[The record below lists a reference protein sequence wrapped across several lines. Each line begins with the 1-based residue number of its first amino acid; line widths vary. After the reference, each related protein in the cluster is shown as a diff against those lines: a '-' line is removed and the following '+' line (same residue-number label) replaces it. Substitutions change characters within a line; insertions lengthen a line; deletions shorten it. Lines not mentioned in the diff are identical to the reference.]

1 MSLRPLLGKEL
12 RLTRRNLFLLGFLL
26 VALPAFFVGS
36 TVVFQETVPR
46 DVPVAVVAGDETVSG
61 DELAVVGSGLAL
73 FTEPTIV
80 ESRELALERLERER
94 VYAIV
99 EVPGGLFDPERAATV
114 SLTVDGSI
122 VPFLDPSEVITDI
135 AGSRLSGTPVIEGE
149 VTTERVVRGEE
160 KTLPEYLFPVFLFV
174 LAVVLAFAFVPA
186 DVSREAAALDRL
198 RTETSLGAVLG
209 AKLLYYT
216 GLLIVPLAVF
226 KLGAVGLGYDIRP
239 LAPLAVLGLGLA
251 FVTLASLAMTITILT
266 KFRASGR
273 FLNVVALLGT
283 IALSGLAFPVGFFS
297 SLRTTIARLLPTHYA
312 MILVRSGMLKGA
324 GVGDFL
330 GWVVGLAALA
340 AVCLGALAASAVH
353 YRRTSP

>member
-1 MSLRPLLGKEL
+1 MSLRPLLSKEL

-46 DVPVAVVAGDETVSG
+46 DVPVAVVAGDETISG

-149 VTTERVVRGEE
+149 VTTERVVRGDE
-160 KTLPEYLFPVFLFV
+160 KTLPEYLFPVFYSC
-174 LAVVLAFAFVPA
+174 
-186 DVSREAAALDRL
+186 SRWYLPSHSCPQTCPGRQL
-198 RTETSLGAVLG
+198 RS
-209 AKLLYYT
+209 T
-216 GLLIVPLAVF
+216 GSGLRQASGSFSEPSCSTTPDCWSF
-226 KLGAVGLGYDIRP
+226 PSWCSNSGRSGLG
-239 LAPLAVLGLGLA
+239 
-251 FVTLASLAMTITILT
+251 
-266 KFRASGR
+266 
-273 FLNVVALLGT
+273 
-283 IALSGLAFPVGFFS
+283 
-297 SLRTTIARLLPTHYA
+297 TTSDR
-312 MILVRSGMLKGA
+312 
-324 GVGDFL
+324 
-330 GWVVGLAALA
+330 
-340 AVCLGALAASAVH
+340 
-353 YRRTSP
+353 